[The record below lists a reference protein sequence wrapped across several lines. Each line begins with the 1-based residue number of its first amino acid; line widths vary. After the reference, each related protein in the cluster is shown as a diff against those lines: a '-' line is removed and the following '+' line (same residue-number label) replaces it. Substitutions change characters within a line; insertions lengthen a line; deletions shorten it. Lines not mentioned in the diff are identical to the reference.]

1 MTLNN
6 IVKTC
11 AWGLYK
17 SDLRY
22 PERTGWWSKVHPF
35 AQTSSDQGE
44 CFVRRPVL
52 CICLY
57 HSVYQM
63 SHQGKCFAFVR
74 RPMLCI
80 CIIPFTKC
88 CIRGNALRLYEG
100 QCFVYVSFLLPNVA
114 SGEMLCVCSMASA
127 LYMYH
132 SFYKMSHQG
141 SALRL
146 YESQCF
152 VSVSIIPFTKTS
164 SHQMKMLCTKGQC
177 FLSTRIFLVCA

>member
-80 CIIPFTKC
+80 CIIPVTKC
-88 CIRGNALRLYEG
+88 CIRGNALRLFDG
-100 QCFVYVSFLLPNVA
+100 QCFVYVSFLLQNVA
-114 SGEMLCVCSMASA
+114 SGKCFAFVRKPVLCIC
-127 LYMYH
+127 LDH
-132 SFYKMSHQG
+132 SFYQNVVASDEN
-141 SALRL
+141 AL
-146 YESQCF
+146 YE
-152 VSVSIIPFTKTS
+152 
-164 SHQMKMLCTKGQC
+164 GQC